1 MNEFGLSWLD
11 SNPFI
16 LSLWRLREEG
26 HAIYAGE
33 RCQVSMN
40 PDSCPSCQLL
50 AENIS

>member
-16 LSLWRLREEG
+16 LSLWRLRAQG

-50 AENIS
+50 AENIG